1 MKITFFNQEI
11 TFFNRKNTNIMEF
24 IKSFYSKLFILF
36 GALLFSTHTLSSQI
50 TVQGPN
56 GWTPIQLLNNM
67 LVQPPAISGVYID
80 SAKFCNSTN
89 ALPNS
94 TTSRIGTFINGSNF
108 TDFPLTSGIIMTTG
122 NISVAPGPN
131 NQVGAGSSNTQGIY
145 DAQLAGI
152 ASAGLGS
159 NGASVLEFEFVSI
172 SGTVSFEYVF
182 ASEEYPEYACSSFND
197 VFAFW
202 VTGPDPTTGNIVSRN
217 IALVPGTNLPVTIN
231 NLNAGVVGTSGSLGN
246 CTPPYGSLAYS
257 SYYCSVPSGSQGMQ
271 FDAFTFVPA
280 DSSDTG
286 ERSGLLA
293 RGYVLPCNKYKMKLA
308 IANVSDNAY
317 DSGVFLKEGSFQ
329 APKIERNHNYT
340 MGTDTLLKGC
350 NMDTLTFSLERR
362 DPTRAY
368 SYTVYTNHFPNVG
381 VELNED
387 YEIYYY
393 HPVTGAY
400 TQMTGT
406 SASFRIPADSLSTYM
421 IIKVADNAE
430 FDPGELKTLT
440 LLLELETCEFEEPRK
455 DTVIYYM
462 RDNFPI
468 ILNDTNIVGCESINE
483 IIIEELGGGDVK
495 NVTWI
500 PSTNIDDP
508 NSLSTTCNISD
519 TMTYTV
525 FAWDDINCRKDSA
538 IVNVYVVA
546 PPTPSFTVSKKTGCA
561 PFSSRITSTTTPAD
575 AEVIFV
581 ITSEDGTIQDTIRDQ
596 EFIYDFTIPGYYSI
610 DYYTSTADAD
620 ACQKSLLNPNYIFVS
635 DYPVA
640 DFTWTPDEPTN
651 GRPIQFTNTSTG
663 EEITDFHWN
672 FGDGGV
678 SINENPVHAY
688 HVLSDENFNVYLKV
702 TNRFGCSHDTLKQIT
717 VTDKYA
723 FYVPNSFTPNND
735 GINDLFLPRVTD
747 VLKYHL
753 IIYNRYGEAVFQTV
767 DTEEPWDG
775 TFNGERC
782 PRGVYTWVITYIR
795 YSAPETELRKSGSVT
810 LIR

>member
-1 MKITFFNQEI
+1 
-11 TFFNRKNTNIMEF
+11 MEF
-24 IKSFYSKLFILF
+24 IKLFYSKLFILF
-36 GALLFSTHTLSSQI
+36 GALLFSTLTLSSQV
-50 TVQGPN
+50 TVQSPN

-67 LVQPPAISGVYID
+67 LVQPPAISGVYI
-80 SAKFCNSTN
+80 SNAQFCGSTN
-89 ALPNS
+89 ALP
-94 TTSRIGTFINGSNF
+94 TTTASRIGRFLNGPGF

-131 NQVGAGSSNTQGIY
+131 NQGGAGSSNTQGIP
-145 DAQLAGI
+145 DAQLA
-152 ASAGLGS
+152 ALVAPYGLGS
-159 NGASVLEFEFVSI
+159 NGASVLEFEFISI

-182 ASEEYPEYACSSFND
+182 ASEEYPEYANTSFND

-202 VTGPDPTTGNIVSRN
+202 VTGPDPVTGNYVSRN
-217 IALVPGTNLPVTIN
+217 IALIPGTNLPVTIN
-231 NLNAGVVGTSGSLGN
+231 NLNHTEY
-246 CTPPYGSLAYS
+246 TE
-257 SYYCSVPSGSQGMQ
+257 YYYSVPSGSPGIQ
-271 FDAFTFVPA
+271 FDAFTYVPA
-280 DSSDTG
+280 DSSETG

-293 RGYVLPCNKYKMKLA
+293 RGYVLPCTPYIMKLA
-308 IANVSDNAY
+308 IANVSDNIL

-329 APKIERNHNYT
+329 APKIYKTHNYT
-340 MGTDTLLKGC
+340 IDNGDTLLKVC

-368 SYTVYTNHFPNVG
+368 SYTVHTGQFPDDNAV
-381 VELNED
+381 LHED
-387 YEIYYY
+387 FEIFYY
-393 HPVTGAY
+393 HPTLNVF
-400 TQMTGT
+400 TQIPDTLS
-406 SASFRIPADSLSTYM
+406 SAVVRIPEDSLSTYM
-421 IIKVADNAE
+421 VIKVADDAE
-430 FDPGELKTLT
+430 FAPGEIKKAT
-440 LLLELETCEFEEPRK
+440 LLLELETCSNFEPSTIK
-455 DTVIYYM
+455 DTLIYYLK
-462 RDNFPI
+462 DNFPI
-468 ILNDTNIVGCESINE
+468 ILSDTNIVGCELVNE
-483 IIIEELGGGDVK
+483 IIIEELGGGDVQH
-495 NVTWI
+495 VTWI

-508 NSLSTTCNISD
+508 DSLSTTCNISD

-546 PPTPSFTVSKKTGCA
+546 PPTPSFTVSEKTGCA
-561 PFSSRITSTTTPAD
+561 PLSSRITSTTTPAD
-575 AEVIFV
+575 AEVMFV

-610 DYYTSTADAD
+610 DYYTSTADAE

-635 DYPVA
+635 DFPTA

-702 TNRFGCSHDTLKQIT
+702 TNRFDCSHDTLKQIT

-753 IIYNRYGEAVFQTV
+753 VIYNRYGEAVFQTV

-782 PRGVYTWVITYIR
+782 PPGVYTWTITYIR
-795 YSAPETELRKSGSVT
+795 YSAQETELRKSGTVT

>member
-1 MKITFFNQEI
+1 

-36 GALLFSTHTLSSQI
+36 GALLFSTLTLSSQI
-50 TVQGPN
+50 TVQSPN
-56 GWTPIQLLNNM
+56 GWTPLQLLENM

-80 SAKFCNSTN
+80 NAKFCNSTA

-94 TTSRIGTFINGSNF
+94 TTSRIGRFLNGSSF

-131 NQVGAGSSNTQGIY
+131 NNTSASSQNTQGIP
-145 DAQLAGI
+145 DAQLA
-152 ASAGLGS
+152 ALVAPYSLGS
-159 NGASVLEFEFVSI
+159 NGASVLEFEFISI

-182 ASEEYPEYACSSFND
+182 ASEEYPEYANTSFND

-202 VTGPDPTTGNIVSRN
+202 VTGPDPVTGNNVSRN
-217 IALVPGTNLPVTIN
+217 IALIPGTNLPVTIN
-231 NLNAGVVGTSGSLGN
+231 NLNHTEY
-246 CTPPYGSLAYS
+246 TE
-257 SYYCSVPSGSQGMQ
+257 YYYSVPSGSPGIQ
-271 FDAFTFVPA
+271 FDAFTYVPA
-280 DSSDTG
+280 DSSETG
-286 ERSGLLA
+286 ERSGLVA
-293 RGYVLPCNKYKMKLA
+293 RGYVLPCTPYIMKLA
-308 IANVSDNAY
+308 IANVSDNIL

-329 APKIERNHNYT
+329 APKIFRTHNYT
-340 MGTDTLLKGC
+340 IDNGDTLLKAC

-368 SYTVYTNHFPNVG
+368 SYTVHTNHFPNVG
-381 VELNED
+381 VDLNED

-393 HPVTGAY
+393 HPVTGDY

-421 IIKVADNAE
+421 VIKVADDAE
-430 FDPGELKTLT
+430 FAPGEVKTLT
-440 LLLELETCEFEEPRK
+440 LLLELETCDGIEDPRK
-455 DTVIYYM
+455 DTLVYYIK
-462 RDNFPI
+462 DNFPI
-468 ILNDTNIVGCESINE
+468 ILSDTNIVGCELVNE
-483 IIIEELGGGDVK
+483 ITIEELGGGDVK

-508 NSLSTTCNISD
+508 TSLSTTCNISD
-519 TMTYTV
+519 TITYTV

-546 PPTPSFTVSKKTGCA
+546 PPTPSFTVSEKTGCA
-561 PFSSRITSTTTPAD
+561 PLSSRITSTTTPAD

-596 EFIYDFTIPGYYSI
+596 EFIYDFIIPGYYSI
-610 DYYTSTADAD
+610 DYFTSTADAE

-635 DYPVA
+635 DFPTA

-702 TNRFGCSHDTLKQIT
+702 TNRFGCGHDTLKQIT

-753 IIYNRYGEAVFQTV
+753 VVYDRYGKAIFQTIN
-767 DTEEPWDG
+767 TEEAWDG
-775 TFNGERC
+775 TFNGAPC

-795 YSAPETELRKSGSVT
+795 YSAQETELRKSGTVT